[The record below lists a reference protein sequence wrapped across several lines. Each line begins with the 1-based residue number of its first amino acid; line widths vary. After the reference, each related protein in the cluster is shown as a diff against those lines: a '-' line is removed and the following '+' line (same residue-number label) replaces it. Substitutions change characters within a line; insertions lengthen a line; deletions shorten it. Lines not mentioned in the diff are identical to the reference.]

1 MKKKVTIYDVAEAAD
16 VSLAT
21 VSRVINGSNVVKPA
35 TRERVLETIKR
46 LDFKPNQIAR
56 GLATSKTTT
65 IAVVFPQSLFGHVK
79 DMIGGIGDTGRTLDF
94 NIIMY
99 TTDEL
104 GLGNPIEEVIEKV
117 IKSRADGVVLF
128 NNNCIDKE
136 IDLIKKY
143 RIPAV
148 VVGYKISD
156 EDICSVYVDAK
167 SIAYDMTKQF
177 IEQGK
182 KDICFVRATQNL
194 VDLNDFAKGI
204 EEAFKDSGET
214 LPEDYIVDVSNHY
227 EESYPQLK
235 EYFDT
240 HKHDVVLTG
249 YDKEA
254 VAVVNAAIDHG
265 INVPEDMQVVGMMDT
280 SYATICRP
288 PLTTIHVPVYD
299 MGEVQN
305 VPAVLGADG
314 RHVALCSRLVKRP
327 VEHVLGNGEDRRVVV
342 GDGGNFPV
350 VGAVIILVPDI
361 VAQLK
366 ERLRR
371 AVALGKRVEI
381 VPNVVVRVRARN
393 GEIFEVNGRIIV
405 VAFLTEEGDVIT
417 IGGLS
422 DGGVAIGA
430 LTGEPVAQI

>member
-182 KDICFVRATQNL
+182 KNICFVRATQNL

-204 EEAFKDSGET
+204 EEAFKDSGVT

-288 PLTTIHVPVYD
+288 PLTAIHVPVYD
-299 MGEVQN
+299 TLRQ
-305 VPAVLGADG
+305 PLG
-314 RHVALCSRLVKRP
+314 
-327 VEHVLGNGEDRRVVV
+327 
-342 GDGGNFPV
+342 
-350 VGAVIILVPDI
+350 
-361 VAQLK
+361 
-366 ERLRR
+366 RLRHPLHVEFCTGQPLR
-371 AVALGKRVEI
+371 AASQRYPVQKQHFRHHTNRRPCALERRF
-381 VPNVVVRVRARN
+381 VRT
-393 GEIFEVNGRIIV
+393 GGRTLRDCRSGCGHS
-405 VAFLTEEGDVIT
+405 A
-417 IGGLS
+417 
-422 DGGVAIGA
+422 APA
-430 LTGEPVAQI
+430 LPES

>member
-182 KDICFVRATQNL
+182 KNICFVRATQNL

-204 EEAFKDSGET
+204 EEAFKDSDVT

-227 EESYPQLK
+227 
-235 EYFDT
+235 
-240 HKHDVVLTG
+240 
-249 YDKEA
+249 
-254 VAVVNAAIDHG
+254 
-265 INVPEDMQVVGMMDT
+265 EDMQVVGMMDT

-299 MGEVQN
+299 MGAIAIRLLTKILNHEEIDEAEV
-305 VPAVLGADG
+305 PM
-314 RHVALCSRLVKRP
+314 HYTFIKR
-327 VEHVLGNGEDRRVVV
+327 DTT
-342 GDGGNFPV
+342 
-350 VGAVIILVPDI
+350 
-361 VAQLK
+361 K
-366 ERLRR
+366 
-371 AVALGKRVEI
+371 
-381 VPNVVVRVRARN
+381 
-393 GEIFEVNGRIIV
+393 
-405 VAFLTEEGDVIT
+405 
-417 IGGLS
+417 
-422 DGGVAIGA
+422 
-430 LTGEPVAQI
+430 